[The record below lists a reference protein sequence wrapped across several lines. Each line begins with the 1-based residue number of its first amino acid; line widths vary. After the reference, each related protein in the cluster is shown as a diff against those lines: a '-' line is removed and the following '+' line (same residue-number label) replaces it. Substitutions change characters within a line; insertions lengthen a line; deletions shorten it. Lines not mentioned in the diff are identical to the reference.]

1 MTGVSTIFGAI
12 PLVFASGA
20 GAESRL
26 TIGVVIL
33 GGLLFA
39 TVLTLFIIPVLYVW
53 LAPHAKAADAVKRQL
68 EQEMKGTRRPME
80 YELVRSRRR
89 SLEVRVFPDG
99 RVQVRAPSVWLCVMC
114 GRSSMS
120 AVAGSRSSNGTWRS
134 GPDNVGAMATA
145 ARIWVNP

>member
-68 EQEMKGTRRPME
+68 EQEMKGDE
-80 YELVRSRRR
+80 ASHGV
-89 SLEVRVFPDG
+89 
-99 RVQVRAPSVWLCVMC
+99 
-114 GRSSMS
+114 
-120 AVAGSRSSNGTWRS
+120 
-134 GPDNVGAMATA
+134 
-145 ARIWVNP
+145 